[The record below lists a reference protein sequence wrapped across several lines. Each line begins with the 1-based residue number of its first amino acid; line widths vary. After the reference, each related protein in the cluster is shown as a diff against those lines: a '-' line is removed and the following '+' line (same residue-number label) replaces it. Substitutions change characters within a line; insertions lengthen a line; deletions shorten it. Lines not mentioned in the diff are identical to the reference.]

1 MTDETDALA
10 VIAAYRTAVVEAI
23 DLIDQSIQAVIALLR
38 EITDE
43 LHQLKGKSDEKTA
56 SQAEPGQGPD
66 GPP

>member
-1 MTDETDALA
+1 MTDETDAL
-10 VIAAYRTAVVEAI
+10 
-23 DLIDQSIQAVIALLR
+23 AVIALLR